1 MLGRIQN
8 TVTALQTLYYT
19 TAEYILTSNVLIK
32 ICFKSNYTILHR
44 TLCPRRPVVGMSRRT
59 RVWAVREQREA
70 VRPTVFGATAERC

>member
-1 MLGRIQN
+1 MMK
-8 TVTALQTLYYT
+8 
-19 TAEYILTSNVLIK
+19 SVLRAI
-32 ICFKSNYTILHR
+32 YTILHR